1 MLPRV
6 LRADLDARAR
16 PGPPRGGVGRRG
28 QRDARAGRPREAV
41 PLVANIVDLS
51 AYTHAQRAKLPPF
64 YDYSRARFFARA
76 RKDRGDDAFVFLDE
90 ALAARGLSS
99 ARLPRGGVVFASD
112 ESALKKWDLRLAR
125 LVAEEPAAIV
135 VGGDNPVSVDAATL
149 ELHVVKRKRGVAVRV
164 PLPLPLGCGLFAQN
178 LDAAPARAQD
188 SAVAAARRSGGAVR
202 QMPLSVKRRFVDA
215 VRRREVAGTG
225 GRRERAGT
233 GDSRALLGC
242 CCMYDRNG
250 RGTRAGAYRERGLC
264 LNWRGDL
271 KSCCMPPAMYLGHML
286 AKVVW
291 SPHGAGLTNYR
302 DLEALYSGAAVL
314 LDNKAGLAGHPGSP
328 DPAAFHYLSRAV
340 PAIWLQGHAQKRA
353 WVDDTNVTKGWL
365 ARQFQNILDRE
376 AELDVAEI
384 YWPYWLYHITRPM
397 APLE

>member
-1 MLPRV
+1 
-6 LRADLDARAR
+6 
-16 PGPPRGGVGRRG
+16 
-28 QRDARAGRPREAV
+28 
-41 PLVANIVDLS
+41 VDLS

-64 YDYSRARFFARA
+64 YDYSRA

-125 LVAEEPAAIV
+125 LVAKEPAAIV

-149 ELHVVKRKRGVAVRV
+149 ELHVVKRKRGAARV
-164 PLPLPLGCGLFAQN
+164 PLPLPLGGGLFAQN

-215 VRRREVAGTG
+215 VRRRE
-225 GRRERAGT
+225 RAGA
-233 GDSRALLGC
+233 GHRRALLSC

-328 DPAAFHYLSRAV
+328 DTAAFHYLSRAV

-384 YWPYWLYHITRPM
+384 YWTYWLYHITRPM